1 MSLTRIFLLVQA
13 VIFGLFGLYA
23 FFNPNV
29 IMDVLGAPSISRQ
42 GIYEIRSVYGGV
54 SMAIGVL
61 SFAGFLKAS
70 MVRPALY
77 FILTYT
83 GGYAFAR
90 FAALPLDGMPSA
102 KMMVFIGFEV
112 ISAFIAIYLIRRL

>member
-90 FAALPLDGMPSA
+90 FAAFPLEGMPRV
-102 KMMVFIGFEV
+102 KMIVFIGFEV